1 MATIFVV
8 DDNEQN
14 QYLLDLLLK
23 GHGYDVVLLN
33 NGIEALDAARKSPP
47 SLIISDIL
55 MPGMD
60 GFGLCRQWKTDNQL
74 KEIPFIFYTATY
86 TDPKDEDFALSLG
99 AERFIR
105 KPADVNVFTQIIKEV
120 LGESKKK
127 KSKVDVV
134 PAAEEIFFKKY
145 NEALIRKMEDKMLE
159 LEQMN
164 KRLATLF
171 QTSADLIS
179 EIPQQEL
186 IVYILEKTIAATEC
200 THAFYFEY
208 LAEEKILQMESFI
221 GFSQKESSKMMRT
234 IKFKL
239 GEEKGTVGLVGKS
252 HDPSIVNDN
261 FSDPFWKKKAP
272 SSRSALFLAS
282 VYEKKLIGVWGF
294 LSDIPQKFNEKI
306 VRDLT
311 TIINNV
317 TVVIEKNQLFEKIKQ
332 SERRYRILVESSVD
346 AIITIDKMGM
356 INDWSKGA
364 EDIFEYTKKECLGKS
379 IAVLVPDEKK
389 GWGEQILD
397 EIQEK
402 GFKNTWDFQL
412 LTKTSQLLDVELTST
427 YLGVELGFTMII
439 RDVTKRKQEERFL
452 NALNKASIS
461 TATAL
466 TPEAIFT
473 TMSAQLSKLD
483 LLCMLLQIDSKDE
496 SIFSNSF
503 HCGVSSQQKE
513 EDTVEMIQENLSF
526 PISTVAQFSRVI
538 QERESIFVE
547 KPDEILG
554 HINPK
559 FKRATPDS
567 VKKYLENPRIIIAP
581 LIAEEMAI
589 GIFMV
594 QSKNLTKNNI
604 PTITAFANQLAAA
617 WAKARLTMK
626 LQQTMNGIIHTI
638 ALIVEMR
645 DPYTAGHQKR
655 VGDLASAIATE
666 MKLSRERVEGFRI
679 AGIIHDLGKIVVPAE
694 ILSKPGKLS
703 AIEYNLV
710 KMHPQVGFDMLKGI
724 EFPWPLAQVVFQHHE
739 RMDGS
744 GYPQGLKGE
753 DIILGARII
762 AVADVVEAMSS
773 HRPYRPALGFTFA
786 KEEILKNKGILYDT
800 EVVDAC
806 INVFEM
812 GYTLPEGTNT

>member
-1 MATIFVV
+1 MTTIFVV

-14 QYLLDLLLK
+14 QYLLNLLLK

-60 GFGLCRQWKTDNQL
+60 GFGLCRQWKTDEQL

-127 KSKVDVV
+127 KSKADVI
-134 PAAEEIFFKKY
+134 PATEEVFFKKY

-186 IVYILEKTIAATEC
+186 IAYILEKTIAATEC
-200 THAFYFEY
+200 THAFYFKY
-208 LAEEKILQMESFI
+208 LADEKMLQMENSI
-221 GFSQKESSKMMRT
+221 GFSQKENSKMMRT
-234 IKFKL
+234 ITFKL
-239 GEEKGTVGLVGKS
+239 GEEKGMVGLVGKS
-252 HDPSIVNDN
+252 HDPSVVNDD

-272 SSRSALFLAS
+272 SARSALFLAS

-306 VRDLT
+306 VRDLI

-332 SERRYRILVESSVD
+332 SERRYRTLVESSID

-356 INDWSKGA
+356 ITDWSKGA
-364 EDIFEYTKKECLGKS
+364 EEIFEYTKEDCLGKA
-379 IAVLVPDEKK
+379 IAILVPDEKK
-389 GWGEQILD
+389 EWGEQILD
-397 EIQEK
+397 EIQER

-427 YLGVELGFTMII
+427 YLGDELGFTMII
-439 RDVTKRKQEERFL
+439 RNITKRKQEERFM

-466 TPEAIFT
+466 TPKAIFT

-483 LLCMLLQIDSKDE
+483 LLCMLLQIDSKE
-496 SIFSNSF
+496 EKIFSNSF

-513 EDTVEMIQENLSF
+513 EDTAEMIQENFTF
-526 PISTVAQFSRVI
+526 PISTVTQFSKVI
-538 QERESIFVE
+538 QERESIFIE

-559 FKRATPDS
+559 YKGAIPDS

-581 LIAEEMAI
+581 LIAEEIAI

-626 LQQTMNGIIHTI
+626 LQQTMNGIIHAI

-655 VGDLASAIATE
+655 VGDLAAAIASE
-666 MKLSRERVEGFRI
+666 MKLSRERTEGIRI
-679 AGIIHDLGKIVVPAE
+679 AGIIHDLGKITVPAE

-710 KMHPQVGFDMLKGI
+710 KMHPQVGFDILKGI

-744 GYPQGLKGE
+744 GYPQGLNGE
-753 DIILGARII
+753 DIILEARII

-773 HRPYRPALGFTFA
+773 HRPYRPALGFSYA
-786 KEEILKNKGILYDT
+786 KEEIIKNRGILYDAA
-800 EVVDAC
+800 VVDAC
-806 INVFEM
+806 VNVFKK
-812 GYTLPEGTNT
+812 GYTLPEGEK

>member
-186 IVYILEKTIAATEC
+186 IAYILEKTIAATEC

-332 SERRYRILVESSVD
+332 SERRYRTLVESSVD

-655 VGDLASAIATE
+655 VGDLAAAIATE